1 MNQSKK
7 FWEKSILS
15 CNLRVKDAIYNL
27 NNTSLKLV
35 IVVDENKKFFGTITD
50 GDIRR
55 ALLQGV
61 NLDSPILE
69 VTNKNPI
76 YASISLDKKNVLTL
90 MKSNKINQVPIIDIN
105 RNIVGLHLAENLDS
119 SINFSNKIIIMA
131 GGKGKRLYPLTKNI
145 PKPLVNVAG
154 KPMIE
159 HIIERAKIEGFNNFI
174 ISINY
179 LGHMIQDYFENG
191 DKLNVNIEYIKE
203 DVPLGTAGGLSLI
216 KSIPEEPIIVT
227 NGDVFTDIRFSE
239 ILNFH
244 NHHESAGT
252 MAVKLHE
259 SQNPYGVVN
268 IKGIEIID
276 LQEKPIVKNYINAGV
291 YVLQPS
297 VLNFLLKNNYCD
309 MPSLFKKL
317 KETNKKIIAFPMHE
331 PWTDVG
337 KIDDLKKL
345 TKEKK

>member
-1 MNQSKK
+1 MNQNKN
-7 FWEKSILS
+7 FWEKSILAN
-15 CNLRVKDAIYNL
+15 NLKVKDAISNL
-27 NNTSLKLV
+27 NNTSLKIV
-35 IVVDENKKFFGTITD
+35 IVVDENENFFGTITD

-55 ALLQGV
+55 ALLQGF
-61 NLDSPILE
+61 NLDSPLLE

-76 YASISLDKKNVLTL
+76 YASMSLGKKDVLVL
-90 MKSNKINQVPIIDIN
+90 MKSNKINQVPIIDTN

-119 SINFSNKIIIMA
+119 SINFSNKIVIMA
-131 GGKGKRLYPLTKNI
+131 GGKGKRLYPITKNI
-145 PKPLVNVAG
+145 PKPLVRVAG

-191 DKLNVNIEYIKE
+191 DKLNVSIEYIKE
-203 DVPLGTAGGLSLI
+203 DTPLGTAGALSLI
-216 KSIPEEPIIVT
+216 KSIPKEPIIVT

-244 NHHESAGT
+244 NNHDAEGT

-276 LQEKPIVKNYINAGV
+276 LQEKPIIKNYINAGV
-291 YVLQPS
+291 YVLEPL
-297 VLNFLLKNNYCD
+297 VLNFLLRNNYCD
-309 MPSLFKKL
+309 MPLLFKKI
-317 KETNKKIIAFPMHE
+317 KENNKKIIAFPMHE

-337 KIDDLKKL
+337 KMDDLKKL
-345 TKEKK
+345 TKE